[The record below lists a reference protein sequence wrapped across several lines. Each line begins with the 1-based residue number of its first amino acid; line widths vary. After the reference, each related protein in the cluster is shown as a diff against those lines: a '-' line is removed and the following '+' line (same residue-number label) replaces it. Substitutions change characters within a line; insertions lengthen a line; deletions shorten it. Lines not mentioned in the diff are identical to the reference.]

1 MEFAIAGASFSVEA
15 VYIRAS
21 VYGSMVVVVR
31 SIRQGPIRWL
41 NGTPW
46 LTRNTGVTYAEF
58 HCGSFESPGMSRKRS
73 L

>member
-1 MEFAIAGASFSVEA
+1 M
-15 VYIRAS
+15 R
-21 VYGSMVVVVR
+21 SMVVVVR

-46 LTRNTGVTYAEF
+46 LTWNTGVTYAEL

-73 L
+73 LWHFCADLPEIRCLLMGIKTP